1 MGCRSQ
7 PPFVWIFTRH
17 RTKKPTEDCLSPRK
31 TTTIIS
37 VFSHKWWKRRGIKA
51 PPFFWGLHWT
61 QGTGSFQASKAEKP
75 DNSALLYGGISEKP
89 CFHSKKYAAPPPDLG
104 KGSARARNGNFFS
117 RRLYYY
123 DTEQKENQA
132 ILALAG
138 GQTLQRWLL
147 PIPKALEAIPIP
159 NKPSVSPR
167 RHPCTKKA
175 PPYPILAG
183 KNLRE
188 PSRRTAVFL

>member
-1 MGCRSQ
+1 MVEAAGHKSATFLFGGCIGRREQVFSKY
-7 PPFVWIFTRH
+7 RK
-17 RTKKPTEDCLSPRK
+17 RKKP
-31 TTTIIS
+31 IIQRFYM
-37 VFSHKWWKRRGIKA
+37 VKYPKNPAFTAKNT
-51 PPFFWGLHWT
+51 PP
-61 QGTGSFQASKAEKP
+61 P
-75 DNSALLYGGISEKP
+75 
-89 CFHSKKYAAPPPDLG
+89 PPPDLG

-138 GQTLQRWLL
+138 GQSLQRWLL
-147 PIPKALEAIPIP
+147 PIPKALKAIPIP

-175 PPYPILAG
+175 PPYPILAEKTCG
-183 KNLRE
+183 SHHAARLFFMTFRSLR
-188 PSRRTAVFL
+188 LL

>member
-1 MGCRSQ
+1 MVKYPKNPAFTAKNT
-7 PPFVWIFTRH
+7 PP
-17 RTKKPTEDCLSPRK
+17 
-31 TTTIIS
+31 
-37 VFSHKWWKRRGIKA
+37 
-51 PPFFWGLHWT
+51 
-61 QGTGSFQASKAEKP
+61 
-75 DNSALLYGGISEKP
+75 
-89 CFHSKKYAAPPPDLG
+89 PPPDLG

-138 GQTLQRWLL
+138 GQSLQRWLL

-167 RHPCTKKA
+167 RHPCTKKV
-175 PPYPILAG
+175 PPVSYSCR

-188 PSRRTAVFL
+188 PSRRTAVFYDLQIAAVAVSIHRSAKGWTARTRRKAACGSMTMNRSLTCSAAHRSWNIRKGSSAACFWLFPALPATPCQV

>member
-1 MGCRSQ
+1 MDAGNR
-7 PPFVWIFTRH
+7 
-17 RTKKPTEDCLSPRK
+17 
-31 TTTIIS
+31 
-37 VFSHKWWKRRGIKA
+37 
-51 PPFFWGLHWT
+51 FF
-61 QGTGSFQASKAEKP
+61 QVSKAEKT
-75 DNSALLYGGISEKP
+75 DNSALLYGEISEKP
-89 CFHSKKYAAPPPDLG
+89 CFNSKKGAAPPPPYLG

-138 GQTLQRWLL
+138 GQSLQRWLL
-147 PIPKALEAIPIP
+147 PLPKALEAIPIP

-175 PPYPILAG
+175 APYPILAE
-183 KNLRE
+183 KTCESHHAARLFFMTFRSLR
-188 PSRRTAVFL
+188 LL